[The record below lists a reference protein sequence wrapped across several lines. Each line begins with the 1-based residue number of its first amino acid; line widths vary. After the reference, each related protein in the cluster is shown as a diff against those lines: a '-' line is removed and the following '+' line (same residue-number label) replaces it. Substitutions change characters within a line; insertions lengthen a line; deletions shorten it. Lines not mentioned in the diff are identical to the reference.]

1 MPVYDRDSAGK
12 LVLVECTRRP
22 STKTTEI
29 PTNTPKKA
37 TKKVEKPS
45 SQPLPDVDSVDAPSK
60 AEV

>member
-22 STKTTEI
+22 STKTPQI
-29 PTNTPKKA
+29 PVTAPKKSA
-37 TKKVEKPS
+37 QKAEKS
-45 SQPLPDVDSVDAPSK
+45 TSQPLPDAVPVDAPNN